1 MFFVYIDHMFG
12 KKGFIVLIFT
22 VSAIGLAIVQFQY
35 LKIGLGLAQSQFSK
49 KIVDTRDGIAKELS
63 EYNSLTYTLGTMIR
77 QDGSNLKI
85 SMDSLERVSQFYLND
100 YISYRLNLS
109 GIDAQFSYRLYS
121 REQSREYLS
130 SDTVDWQSTDLRKYP
145 IEMKGYLANLLDDD
159 LVLELGFED
168 LNSYFL
174 KQLNGLTIPSFV
186 FLIAIIG
193 TVLWVLHSFYGQTRL
208 ITTTNEFI
216 NNLTHELKTPVFSIG
231 LATKIL
237 EGEVAKERQPM
248 VNMIRQETDRL
259 KNHIEKVLEL
269 ASLESGKNITVFKEM
284 DFRHHLESICHEFKI
299 LGEYGEVDF
308 SFQMQKGSYHI
319 KADIFHLKNAIGNL
333 LENAVKY
340 AERPV
345 VRLSAE
351 IHKKRLHIAISDNG
365 QGIPKEDERRIFKK
379 YHRGSQGGLHRRKG
393 YGLGLP
399 YAKRIVRLHR
409 GRITLSSVPGK
420 GSVFTIILPMLK
432 K

>member
-1 MFFVYIDHMFG
+1 MFQ
-12 KKGFIVLIFT
+12 KKKFFGFIFA
-22 VSAIGLAIVQFQY
+22 VSAIGLAIVQYQY

-49 KIVDTRDGIAKELS
+49 KIVDTRNGIAKELS
-63 EYNSLTYTLGTMIR
+63 VRNSLTYTLGKMIT

-85 SMDSLERVSQFYLND
+85 SIDSLESASRFYLKD
-100 YISYRLNLS
+100 YIVYQLAQS

-121 REQSREYLS
+121 RTLNREYLS
-130 SDTVDWQSTDLRKYP
+130 SDSLDWQSRDIRKFP
-145 IEMKGYLANLLDDD
+145 IVMEGYLAELLDDD

-237 EGEVAKERQPM
+237 EGEVAKERQPV

-269 ASLESGKNITVFKEM
+269 ASLESGKNIMVFEEM
-284 DFRHHLESICHEFKI
+284 DFRPHLERICHEFKM
-299 LGEYGEVDF
+299 LGEYGEFDF
-308 SFQMQKGSYHI
+308 SFQMQKGSYGL

-340 AERPV
+340 SERPMV
-345 VRLSAE
+345 ALRAE
-351 IHKKRLHIAISDNG
+351 TYKDLLHISISDNG
-365 QGIPKEDERRIFKK
+365 QGIAKRDRKRIFRK
-379 YHRGSQGGLHRRKG
+379 YQRGSQGGLHRIKG

-399 YAKRIVRLHR
+399 YVKKIVRLHR
-409 GRITLSSVPGK
+409 GTLTLSSEPGK